1 MTAICTAI
9 DRGFTIFYKRDI
21 SLFAA
26 KLKGLFYNNQTNNHA
41 MQSFR
46 TELENPVV
54 EKDIIDL
61 EKKIRAFREGK
72 IHDEKFRSL
81 RLARGIYGQRQPGVQ
96 MVRIKLPFGKVT
108 FKQLLRIA
116 DISDKYASS
125 NLHLTTRQDIQIHYV
140 SLDRTPQLWAEL
152 EQDDIT
158 LREACGNTVRNVT
171 ASPAAGIDPS
181 EPFDV
186 SPYAHATFEYFLRNP
201 VCQEMGR
208 KFKISFSSSD
218 ADTAFSYIHDIG
230 VIPKINAAGERGF
243 KVLLGGGLGAQ
254 PLLASLVEDF
264 LPEDELI
271 PYIEAVIRVFDRHG
285 ERNNRNK
292 ARLKYLIQ
300 KIGLDEVLALTKL
313 ERKAL
318 KFQKY
323 KINRDAIAE
332 PTLPAEKAFA
342 DVEIT
347 NPFRYEQWLATNVFE
362 QKQAGFYGVYV
373 KVTVGDISSD
383 DTRKLVATLEP
394 LVADE
399 IRVTQNQGLLLK
411 YVRKEA
417 LPVLY
422 NGLTELNLSAPGFD
436 SIADVT
442 TCPGT
447 DTCNLGISNSMTLA
461 RVLEDLIYNE
471 YDELVY
477 NKDIKIKISGCM
489 NSCGQHGLAHIGFH
503 GSSLK
508 AGAKVLPSVQVML
521 GGGTVGDGVG
531 RAAERVIKVPAKRA
545 TDVLRKILDDYQAN
559 ATEEE
564 TFHAY
569 YDRNGKDYFYQ
580 LLKPLA
586 DLTTL
591 TDDEFVDWGHQ
602 ETYATAIGVG
612 ECAGVIIDLV
622 ATLLYESDEKYG
634 WAAEAFA
641 DGRWADAIYHAYNT
655 LISSAKALLLDKSIS
670 VSTQTGVIKEFDNN
684 YVNTGEVSLEG
695 SFNDLVLQINK
706 HEPSEE
712 FAIAYLRHAGDFLN
726 TVKAKREELVQQ

>member
-1 MTAICTAI
+1 
-9 DRGFTIFYKRDI
+9 
-21 SLFAA
+21 
-26 KLKGLFYNNQTNNHA
+26 

-46 TELENPVV
+46 TELENPIV

-61 EKKIRAFREGK
+61 EKKIMAFREGK

-116 DISDKYASS
+116 DISDEYGSR

-140 SLDRTPQLWAEL
+140 SLDRTPELWAKL

-171 ASPAAGIDPS
+171 ASPAAGIDPQ

-208 KFKISFSSSD
+208 KFKIAFSSSD
-218 ADTAFSYIHDIG
+218 ADTAFSYVHDIG
-230 VIPKINAAGERGF
+230 AIPKINANGERGF

-254 PLLASLVEDF
+254 PILASMVEEF
-264 LPEDELI
+264 LPEDQLI
-271 PYIEAVIRVFDRHG
+271 PYIEAIIRVFDRYG

-300 KIGLDEVLALTKL
+300 KIGLEEVLRLAEI
-313 ERKAL
+313 ERTAL
-318 KFQKY
+318 KVKSY
-323 KINRDAIAE
+323 PINRDTIA
-332 PTLPAEKAFA
+332 LPAIPEQTTFA
-342 DVEIT
+342 EVSIS
-347 NPFRYEQWLATNVFE
+347 NPFRYEQWLATNIFE
-362 QKQAGFYGVYV
+362 QKQKGYFGVYIKVPVGDVSSDTARDLV
-373 KVTVGDISSD
+373 KV
-383 DTRKLVATLEP
+383 LQP

-399 IRVTQNQGLLLK
+399 IRITQNQGLLLK
-411 YVRKEA
+411 FVRKEA
-417 LPVLY
+417 LPALY
-422 NGLTELNLSAPGFD
+422 EGLAKLELAAPGFD
-436 SIADVT
+436 SVADVT

-447 DTCNLGISNSMTLA
+447 DTCNLGISNSMTMA

-471 YDELVY
+471 YEDFIY
-477 NKDIKIKISGCM
+477 NRDIKIKISGCM

-508 AGAKVLPSVQVML
+508 AGTKVLPSVQVML

-531 RAAERVIKVPAKRA
+531 RAADRVIKVPSKRA
-545 TDVLRKILDDYQAN
+545 TDVLRALLDDYKALS
-559 ATEEE
+559 TENE
-564 TFHAY
+564 TYHAY
-569 YDRNGKDYFYQ
+569 YDRQGKDYFYR

-586 DLTTL
+586 DLTNL

-602 ETYATAIGVG
+602 ETYVSAIGVG

-622 ATLLYESDEKYG
+622 ATLLYESEEKLG
-634 WAAEAFA
+634 WANQSFRAGA
-641 DGRWADAIYHAYNT
+641 WSDAIYHSYNV
-655 LISSAKALLLDKSIS
+655 LLSSAKALLLDKS
-670 VSTQTGVIKEFDNN
+670 VSTSTQAAVIREFDAN
-684 YVNTGEVSLEG
+684 YVDKGEFDIRG
-695 SFNDLVLQINK
+695 SFNDLVLQINQ
-706 HEPSEE
+706 HEPSAE
-712 FAIAYLRHAGDFLN
+712 FAAAYLAKATEFLDKS
-726 TVKAKREELVQQ
+726 KAKREALV

>member
-1 MTAICTAI
+1 
-9 DRGFTIFYKRDI
+9 
-21 SLFAA
+21 
-26 KLKGLFYNNQTNNHA
+26 

-46 TELENPVV
+46 TELENPIV

-116 DISDKYASS
+116 EISDEYGSR

-140 SLDRTPQLWAEL
+140 SLERTPELWAKL

-171 ASPAAGIDPS
+171 ASPASGIDPQ

-230 VIPKINAAGERGF
+230 VIPKLKSNGERGF

-254 PLLASLVEDF
+254 PILANIVEEF
-264 LPEDELI
+264 LPEDQLI
-271 PYIEAVIRVFDRHG
+271 PYIEAVIRVFDRYG

-292 ARLKYLIQ
+292 ARMKYLIQ
-300 KIGLDEVLALTKL
+300 KIGLEEVLRLAEI
-313 ERKAL
+313 ERTAIKV
-318 KFQKY
+318 KSY
-323 KINRDAIAE
+323 KIDRDAVPQPA
-332 PTLPAEKAFA
+332 LPKETAFA
-342 DVEIT
+342 EVSIS

-362 QKQAGFYGVYV
+362 QKQKGFYGIYI
-373 KVTVGDISSD
+373 KVPVGDISSD
-383 DTRKLVATLEP
+383 TARELVKVLQP

-411 YVRKEA
+411 FARKEA
-417 LPVLY
+417 LPALY
-422 NGLTELNLSAPGFD
+422 EGLAKLELAAPGFD
-436 SIADVT
+436 SVADVT

-447 DTCNLGISNSMTLA
+447 DTCNLGISNSMTMA

-471 YDELVY
+471 YEDFIY
-477 NKDIKIKISGCM
+477 NRDIKIKISGCM

-508 AGAKVLPSVQVML
+508 AGTKVLPSVQVML

-531 RAAERVIKVPAKRA
+531 RAADRVIKVPSKRA
-545 TDVLRKILDDYQAN
+545 TDVLRTLLDDYKTLS
-559 ATEEE
+559 TEGELYND
-564 TFHAY
+564 Y
-569 YDRNGKDYFYQ
+569 YDRQGKDYFYR

-602 ETYATAIGVG
+602 ETFVTAIGVG

-622 ATLLYESDEKYG
+622 ATLLYESEEKLS
-634 WAAEAFA
+634 WANQSFQAGA
-641 DGRWADAIYHAYNT
+641 WSDAIYHSYNT
-655 LISSAKALLLDKSIS
+655 LLSSAKALLLDKS
-670 VSTQTGVIKEFDNN
+670 VNTSTQAAVIREFDAN
-684 YVNTGEVSLEG
+684 YVEKGEFDIEG
-695 SFNDLVLQINK
+695 SFNDLVLQINQ
-706 HEPSEE
+706 HEPSVE
-712 FAIAYLRHAGDFLN
+712 FATAYLAQATAFLEKS
-726 TVKAKREELVQQ
+726 KAKREALVQ

>member
-1 MTAICTAI
+1 
-9 DRGFTIFYKRDI
+9 
-21 SLFAA
+21 
-26 KLKGLFYNNQTNNHA
+26 

-54 EKDIIDL
+54 ENDIIDL

-116 DISDKYASS
+116 DIADKYGSG

-171 ASPAAGIDPS
+171 SSPNAGIDPA

-186 SPYAHATFEYFLRNP
+186 SPYAQATFEYFLRNP
-201 VCQEMGR
+201 ICQDMGR
-208 KFKISFSSSD
+208 KFKISFSSSE

-230 VIPKINAAGERGF
+230 VIPKVNANNERGF

-254 PLLASLVEDF
+254 PLLASVVEDF
-264 LPEDELI
+264 LPEDKLI
-271 PYIEAVIRVFDRHG
+271 PYIEAIIRVFDRHG

-300 KIGLDEVLALTKL
+300 KIGLTEVLLLAEI
-313 ERKAL
+313 ERKAI
-318 KFQKY
+318 KVKTY
-323 KINRDAIAE
+323 PVNRYSIAE
-332 PTLPAEKAFA
+332 PVIPKHVKLPE
-342 DVEIT
+342 VVT
-347 NPFRYEQWLATNVFE
+347 SNPLRYEQWLLTNVFE
-362 QKQAGFYGVYV
+362 QKQKDFYGVYI
-373 KVTVGDISSD
+373 KVPVGDIP
-383 DTRKLVATLEP
+383 TATARKLVAAIKP
-394 LVADE
+394 YVADE
-399 IRVTQNQGLLLK
+399 IRITQNQGLLLK

-422 NGLTELNLSAPGFD
+422 NSLTEIDLSAPGFD
-436 SIADVT
+436 SPADVT

-447 DTCNLGISNSMTLA
+447 DTCNLGISNSMILSK
-461 RVLEDLIYNE
+461 VLEDLIYNE
-471 YDELVY
+471 YEEFIY
-477 NKDIKIKISGCM
+477 NKEIKIKISGCM

-508 AGAKVLPSVQVML
+508 AGIKVLPSVQVLL

-531 RAAERVIKVPAKRA
+531 RAAEKVIKVPAKRA
-545 TDVLRKILDDYQAN
+545 THVLRAVLDNYKDN
-559 ATEEE
+559 AIGEES
-564 TFHAY
+564 FHAY

-591 TDDEFVDWGHQ
+591 TEDEFVDWGHQ
-602 ETYATAIGVG
+602 ETFATAIGVG
-612 ECAGVIIDLV
+612 ECAGVVIDLV
-622 ATLLYESDEKYG
+622 ATLLYESDEKLG
-634 WAAEAFA
+634 WANEAFA
-641 DGRWADAIYHAYNT
+641 DCRWADSIYHSYNT
-655 LISSAKALLLDKSIS
+655 FVSSAKALLLDKSINM
-670 VSTQTGVIKEFDNN
+670 STQTGVIKEFDNN
-684 YVNTGEVSLEG
+684 YVSTGEIAMDGTFS
-695 SFNDLVLQINK
+695 DLVLEINK
-706 HEPSEE
+706 NEPSES
-712 FAIAYLRHAGDFLN
+712 FAKAYLQKASAFL
-726 TVKAKREELVQQ
+726 TSAKAKREELLQS